1 MKLSHS
7 WSLWHI
13 ELCLWKAENLIQKL
27 GDSSV
32 VVFLG
37 WPTGIHNLVWVQ
49 SPSRVWLFV
58 TTWTIASQASLSLT
72 IFWSLPKFMSIESV
86 MPSNRLILSYPLPLL
101 LSIFPNI
108 RIFSS
113 ESSCLH
119 QVAKVLE
126 LQHQSFQWI
135 FRVDWLIWSP
145 CCPRDSQESSQSITP
160 YIVNKCM
167 RCELCTTQCEQS

>member
-37 WPTGIHNLVWVQ
+37 WPTGILNLVWVQ

-119 QVAKVLE
+119 QVAKYWNF
-126 LQHQSFQWI
+126 SFSI
-135 FRVDWLIWSP
+135 SPSNEYSGLIDWFDPLAVQGTLKSLLKASP
-145 CCPRDSQESSQSITP
+145 HI
-160 YIVNKCM
+160 
-167 RCELCTTQCEQS
+167 